1 MLREAQIPFVLWLPA
16 AIILHALGGGS
27 ATHAAIIESERAAI
41 LAFGRSVREDVR
53 QRFGPETSVELLG
66 DEESDTQEEEELED
80 KRATRD
86 ETDEADDQLEP
97 EPLPP
102 VAASSQAKPPKPPAE
117 QPPPKPQPEAK
128 KKPEAVAKVPPPKP
142 KQEDP
147 AAAKKKAAKKK
158 PQQILELP
166 KPDGRIA
173 IINDPSLDKNQPDNP
188 NARRIADHAHT
199 TKEEMMARYRAYD
212 QNASK
217 PTGGGRPEE
226 ADPSLE
232 TPGNHTENRRG
243 HSIENEDQGPTR
255 PGSEQG
261 PDNPPDHPIARNM
274 AGSNDPN
281 VGQQG
286 RAGRKGLTAREAAL
300 GPASPKA
307 LSSPGG
313 KWSISPDEGDGRK
326 AQAGRKGRR
335 AIRGSKHIQGVP
347 SRLPNKYTINAY
359 GLQQALGIQHLRKEQ
374 EKARNTRLSRHRGK
388 FKGNDFQKYRAAIE
402 NYDPSV
408 KPGNQTSLNAARVPF
423 ASYINKMHNR
433 IHPIFADSF
442 LGSLRKLGSSD
453 RLSNM
458 KLFSHVEMVLDGQ
471 SGKIIRTGVVKPSGV
486 TAFDIGALSSLES
499 AAPFGKPPDSIVSP
513 DGKVYLHWE
522 FYRDPYYACTS
533 KFARPYLVKSPK
545 KNGPATA
552 PPTRP
557 PRRTAEGKRY
567 GAPGPLRPE
576 R

>member
-16 AIILHALGGGS
+16 AIILHLAGGGS
-27 ATHAAIIESERAAI
+27 ATHAAIIQSERAAM
-41 LAFGRSVREDVR
+41 LAFARSVRADVR

-66 DEESDTQEEEELED
+66 EEEGDAKEEELED
-80 KRATRD
+80 KPAVED
-86 ETDEADDQLEP
+86 ETDQTDDQAEP

-102 VAASSQAKPPKPPAE
+102 LAAPSQATPPKPAPE
-117 QPPPKPQPEAK
+117 QPTPKPKPPEK
-128 KKPEAVAKVPPPKP
+128 KKPEALAKLPEPKEDKKEDKPP
-142 KQEDP
+142 
-147 AAAKKKAAKKK
+147 AKKK
-158 PQQILELP
+158 PQQIIELP

-188 NARRIADHAHT
+188 NAKRTADHAHT
-199 TKEEMMARYRAYD
+199 TTEETMARYRAYD

-232 TPGNHTENRRG
+232 NPGNHTENRRG
-243 HSIENEDQGPTR
+243 HSIENEDDGPTR
-255 PGSEQG
+255 PGSERG
-261 PDNPPDHPIARNM
+261 PDNPPEEAIARSM

-281 VGQQG
+281 VGQPG
-286 RAGRKGLTAREAAL
+286 RAGRKGLEAREAGL
-300 GPASPKA
+300 GETSPKA
-307 LSSPGG
+307 LSSEGG
-313 KWSISPDEGDGRK
+313 KWSISADEGDGRK
-326 AQAGRKGRR
+326 AQTGRKGRR
-335 AIRGSKHIQGVP
+335 AIRGSKQIQGVP
-347 SRLPNKYTINAY
+347 SRLPQKYTINAY
-359 GLQQALGIQHLRKEQ
+359 GLQQALGVNHLRKEQ

-408 KPGNQTSLNAARVPF
+408 KPGNQTSLNAAKVPF

-442 LGSLRKLGSSD
+442 LGSLRKLDSSD

-458 KLFSHVEMVLDGQ
+458 KLFAHVEMVLDGQ
-471 SGKIIRTGVVKPSGV
+471 NGKLIRVGVVKPSGV
-486 TAFDIGALSSLES
+486 TAFDIGALSAVES
-499 AAPFGKPPDSIVSP
+499 ASPYGKPPDSILSP
-513 DGKVYLHWE
+513 DGKVYVHWE

-533 KFARPYLVKSPK
+533 KFARPYIVKNPK

-567 GAPGPLRPE
+567 GTPGPLRPE

>member
-1 MLREAQIPFVLWLPA
+1 MLREGQIPFALWLPA
-16 AIILHALGGGS
+16 AMVIHFLGGGG
-27 ATHAAIIESERAAI
+27 ATHAAIIQTERAAI
-41 LAFGRSVREDVR
+41 LAFARSVRQDVR
-53 QRFGPETSVELLG
+53 LRFGPETSVELWD
-66 DEESDTQEEEELED
+66 DEALEPEEEEPEEKKAL
-80 KRATRD
+80 RD
-86 ETDEADDQLEP
+86 ETNDTDDEAEP

-102 VAASSQAKPPKPPAE
+102 TAASAQP
-117 QPPPKPQPEAK
+117 QPPPKPPKEQPTPRSKPPEK
-128 KKPEAVAKVPPPKP
+128 KKPAAVAKVPPPKP
-142 KQEDP
+142 ETTDKPPEP
-147 AAAKKKAAKKK
+147 KK
-158 PQQILELP
+158 PEKKPAQILELP

-173 IINDPSLDKNQPDNP
+173 VINDPSLDKNQPDNP
-188 NARRIADHAHT
+188 NARRIADHANR
-199 TKEEMMARYRAYD
+199 TKEESMARFRSYD

-232 TPGNHTENRRG
+232 TPGNHTENMRG
-243 HSIENEDQGPTR
+243 HSVESDDEGDPR
-255 PGSEQG
+255 PGSEDG
-261 PDNPPDHPIARNM
+261 PQSPPDDPVARSM

-286 RAGRKGLTAREAAL
+286 TLGRKGMKAREAAL
-300 GPASPKA
+300 GPAPPEA
-307 LSSPGG
+307 LSSPRG
-313 KWSISPDEGDGRK
+313 KWSISPDEGDQRK
-326 AQAGRKGRR
+326 AQAGRKGRK
-335 AIRGSKHIQGVP
+335 AIRGSRHIQGVP

-359 GLQQALGIQHLRKEQ
+359 GLQQALGINHLRKEQ

-442 LGSLRKLGSSD
+442 LGSLRKLDAND

-458 KLFSHVEMVLDGQ
+458 KLFSHVEMVLDGR
-471 SGKIIRTGVVKPSGV
+471 SGKVIRSGVVKPSGV
-486 TAFDIGALSSLES
+486 TAFDIGALSALE
-499 AAPFGKPPDSIVSP
+499 AAGPFGKPPDSIISP
-513 DGKVYLHWE
+513 DGKVYVHWE

-533 KFARPYLVKSPK
+533 KFARPYIIKRPK
-545 KNGPATA
+545 NNGPATA

-557 PRRTAEGKRY
+557 PSRSAEARRVERR
-567 GAPGPLRPE
+567 GPLRPE

>member
-1 MLREAQIPFVLWLPA
+1 MLRESQIPFVLWFPA
-16 AIILHALGGGS
+16 AFVIHLLGGGS
-27 ATHAAIIESERAAI
+27 ATHAAMIQTEQAAM
-41 LAFGRSVREDVR
+41 LAFARSVRQDVR
-53 QRFGPETSVELLG
+53 LRFGSELSVELLE
-66 DEESDTQEEEELED
+66 DEAVEPEEEEPEEKKAL
-80 KRATRD
+80 RD
-86 ETDEADDQLEP
+86 ETDETDDEAEP
-97 EPLPP
+97 EQLPP
-102 VAASSQAKPPKPPAE
+102 TAAPPEA
-117 QPPPKPQPEAK
+117 QPPPQLPKPTAPKPKAPKNKPLAVAKAAPPEPEKNDQPTK
-128 KKPEAVAKVPPPKP
+128 PKKPEKNKP
-142 KQEDP
+142 I
-147 AAAKKKAAKKK
+147 
-158 PQQILELP
+158 QILELP

-173 IINDPSLDKNQPDNP
+173 VINDPSLDKNQPDNP
-188 NARRIADHAHT
+188 NANRIADHANRVQ
-199 TKEEMMARYRAYD
+199 EETMARFRSYD

-217 PTGGGRPEE
+217 PTGGGNPEE

-232 TPGNHTENRRG
+232 NPGNHTEDKRG
-243 HSIENEDQGPTR
+243 HSVESEDEGNPR
-255 PGSEQG
+255 PGSEDG
-261 PDNPPDHPIARNM
+261 PQRPPDDPVARSM

-281 VGQQG
+281 EGQQG
-286 RAGRKGLTAREAAL
+286 RLGRKGRKARESGL
-300 GPASPKA
+300 GPAPPEA
-307 LSSPGG
+307 LSSPRGS
-313 KWSISPDEGDGRK
+313 WSISPDEGDHRK

-335 AIRGSKHIQGVP
+335 AIRGSRHIQGVP

-359 GLQQALGIQHLRKEQ
+359 GLQQALGITHLRKEQ

-423 ASYINKMHNR
+423 ASYINRMHNR

-442 LGSLRKLGSSD
+442 LGSLRKLDSSD

-458 KLFSHVEMVLDGQ
+458 KLYSHVELVLDGR
-471 SGKIIRTGVVKPSGV
+471 SGKVIRSGVVKPSGV
-486 TAFDIGALSSLES
+486 TAFDIGALSSLE
-499 AAPFGKPPDSIVSP
+499 AAGPFGKPPDSIISP

-533 KFARPYLVKSPK
+533 KFARPYLIKSPK

-557 PRRTAEGKRY
+557 PSRSAEGQRY
-567 GAPGPLRPE
+567 GRRGPLRPE